1 MAKINLQFNYLQS
14 GIKMDNSQKIRSVK
28 LIHTMIWIFMV
39 TVIFYVLY
47 SGIYNEVTIFTW
59 IGIGI
64 VVLEGV
70 VLLTFEMSCPLTILA
85 RKYSDSQKDN
95 FDIYLPNWIARYNK
109 EIFTT
114 VFVFGL
120 ITVLLRVI

>member
-1 MAKINLQFNYLQS
+1 
-14 GIKMDNSQKIRSVK
+14 
-28 LIHTMIWIFMV
+28 MIWIFMV
-39 TVIFYVLY
+39 AVIFYVLY
-47 SGIYNEVTIFTW
+47 SGIYNEVTVFTW

-64 VVLEGV
+64 IVLEGV
-70 VLLTFEMSCPLTILA
+70 VLLTFKMSCPLTILA
-85 RKYSDSQKDN
+85 RKYSNSQKDN

-114 VFVFGL
+114 IFVFGL

>member
-1 MAKINLQFNYLQS
+1 MAKNNLQFNHLQS

-70 VLLTFEMSCPLTILA
+70 VLLTFKMSCPLTILA